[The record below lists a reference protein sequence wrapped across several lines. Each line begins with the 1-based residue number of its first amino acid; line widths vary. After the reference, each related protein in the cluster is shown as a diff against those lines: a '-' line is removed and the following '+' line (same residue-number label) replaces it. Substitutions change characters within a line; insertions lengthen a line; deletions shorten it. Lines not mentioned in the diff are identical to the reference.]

1 MHSPNIALAD
11 GLVSSR
17 IALGCWRLHE
27 WILGTQELQSFIEKV
42 LDMGITTFDH
52 ADIYGN
58 YTCEALFGKALSRR
72 SSLRENMQIIT
83 KCGIKL
89 ITDKYPERK
98 IKHYDYSCNYIIE
111 SVENSLRNLQTDRIE
126 LLLLHRPS
134 PLLHPHEVAKA
145 FSVLQESGKV
155 LYFGVSNFSPLEF
168 ETLQAHVDQ
177 KLVANQVEISPL
189 CLEHFENG
197 NMNFFLKNSITPMA
211 WSPLAGGNFFKPTQ
225 DRELAINRVLGQIGE
240 QIGATTVAQVA
251 LCWLFKHPSNIIPIL
266 GSGKIERI
274 KESVKALQMDIT
286 TEQWFD
292 IYATSLGRQMP

>member
-1 MHSPNIALAD
+1 MHAPKIALSD
-11 GLVSSR
+11 GFETSR

-58 YTCEALFGKALSRR
+58 YICETLFGKALSRR
-72 SSLRENMQIIT
+72 SSLRKNMQIVT

-98 IKHYDYSCNYIIE
+98 IKHYDYSYNYIIE

-134 PLLHPHEVAKA
+134 PLLNPHEVAKA
-145 FSVLQESGKV
+145 FSALKESGKV
-155 LYFGVSNFSPLEF
+155 LHFGVSNFSPLEF

-177 KLVANQVEISPL
+177 QLVTNQVEISPL

-197 NMNFFLKNSITPMA
+197 NMNFFLKNNITPMA

-225 DRELAINRVLGQIGE
+225 DRELAVNRVLGQIGE
-240 QIGATTVAQVA
+240 EIGATTVAQVA
-251 LCWLFKHPSNIIPIL
+251 LCWLLKHPSNIIPIL
-266 GSGKIERI
+266 GSGKTERI
-274 KESVKALQMDIT
+274 KESIKALHMDMT
-286 TEQWFD
+286 TEQWFG
-292 IYATSLGRQMP
+292 IYATSLGRQIP